1 VRTRRAVLAG
11 VLTATTAAGAVVL
24 APPANAAVPQ
34 FPDNIVVFPN
44 RDMVTLEGFVAASG
58 KNVTIEVR
66 RGATVIGSTVG
77 VGAAPA
83 AIAAGTPVVEVN
95 HPGGICWGAGGGLQV
110 TPNIQAGDIVVVKY
124 DGLEYDTTVQGA
136 YVTNSTLDGSNLVV
150 VGEVAPGVDPAKLEQ
165 RIINPAMTGDANVGR
180 RDVRAVPPG
189 GLQQSAKGNYRSGLA
204 VADGKFTA
212 TYAFPSAETAAV
224 AREGQLRMMAW
235 QNEDADGNRQGLTIS
250 EYGEVGGPGMGGCPA
265 GATGQGPKSPT
276 GVTATESAPGTISV
290 GWTPA
295 VQNPG
300 TDPVLGYTVRAVS
313 TGSSNGE
320 QTEFGK
326 RISNPDATS
335 TSLNGTL
342 AGRRI
347 EVRTVTDAGESWP
360 PALVGGPTSG
370 SASSSSDT
378 TAPTVTATPAGG
390 YVTTD
395 PKVSFATQAGSDV
408 YYTVDGSSPLD
419 GVDAGIRA
427 TLYEG
432 PFALNLSTTKPS
444 VTLKYVAFDAAGNT
458 SFVKTETYTLGADKA
473 PAPPTLGAVTPGNA
487 SAVVNWTAPDAGTK
501 PLTGYTVTATPRA
514 TAPTGT
520 AAKVTALPNA
530 TQATL
535 TGLTNGVTYTVTM
548 TATSEVG
555 LSDPSAAKTV
565 TPVAPAADTITV
577 SRASWKSGDLR
588 IDGTGSMAGAT
599 ISVTALDPQRQPITD
614 PANGRPRTLTTTVT
628 APVAPAV
635 TGAWTIRQRTGW
647 FATNQPAFVK
657 VESSR
662 GGLVAAVTVVRG

>member
-1 VRTRRAVLAG
+1 
-11 VLTATTAAGAVVL
+11 
-24 APPANAAVPQ
+24 
-34 FPDNIVVFPN
+34 
-44 RDMVTLEGFVAASG
+44 
-58 KNVTIEVR
+58 
-66 RGATVIGSTVG
+66 
-77 VGAAPA
+77 
-83 AIAAGTPVVEVN
+83 
-95 HPGGICWGAGGGLQV
+95 
-110 TPNIQAGDIVVVKY
+110 
-124 DGLEYDTTVQGA
+124 
-136 YVTNSTLDGSNLVV
+136 
-150 VGEVAPGVDPAKLEQ
+150 
-165 RIINPAMTGDANVGR
+165 
-180 RDVRAVPPG
+180 
-189 GLQQSAKGNYRSGLA
+189 
-204 VADGKFTA
+204 
-212 TYAFPSAETAAV
+212 
-224 AREGQLRMMAW
+224 
-235 QNEDADGNRQGLTIS
+235 
-250 EYGEVGGPGMGGCPA
+250 
-265 GATGQGPKSPT
+265 
-276 GVTATESAPGTISV
+276 
-290 GWTPA
+290 
-295 VQNPG
+295 
-300 TDPVLGYTVRAVS
+300 
-313 TGSSNGE
+313 
-320 QTEFGK
+320 
-326 RISNPDATS
+326 
-335 TSLNGTL
+335 
-342 AGRRI
+342 
-347 EVRTVTDAGESWP
+347 
-360 PALVGGPTSG
+360 
-370 SASSSSDT
+370 
-378 TAPTVTATPAGG
+378 
-390 YVTTD
+390 VTTD